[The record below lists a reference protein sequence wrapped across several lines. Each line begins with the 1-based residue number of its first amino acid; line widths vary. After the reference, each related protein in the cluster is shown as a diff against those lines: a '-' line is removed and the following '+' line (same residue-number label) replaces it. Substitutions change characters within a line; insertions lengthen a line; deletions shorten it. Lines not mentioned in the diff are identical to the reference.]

1 MSTSRIRVGVVF
13 GGRSGE
19 HEVSLRSAKS
29 VIDAM
34 DRSRYDIVPIAITKA
49 GRWLASSDATQL
61 LPQAVVESGD
71 TDVTIVGDPTRGEL
85 VRLDASSGPDSLGQ
99 LDVIFPVLHGTYGE
113 DGTIQGLLELA
124 GLPYVGSGVLGSAAG
139 MDKIAMKMLFRDA
152 GLPIVPFVHFTRT
165 QWEAD
170 RETVLD
176 LVDRELTYPTFAK
189 PANLGSSVGITKAT
203 DRTSLVAAID
213 EAARFDRRI
222 VVEQGVDAR
231 EIEVAVLG
239 NEAPSASV
247 PGEIIPHADFYD
259 YNTKYVNEV
268 AEYAIPAA
276 LDTEQ
281 SELIRDL
288 AVRAFQAVD
297 AAGLARVDFF
307 VERNTGTVYVNEIN
321 TMPGFTKIS
330 MYPKL
335 WEATGLAYG
344 PLIDRL
350 IELAFDRH
358 RETSRSERSVG

>member
-1 MSTSRIRVGVVF
+1 MTRSRIRVGVIF

-34 DRSRYDIVPIAITKA
+34 DSSRYDIVPIAITKS
-49 GRWLASSDATQL
+49 GKWLASSDATQL
-61 LPQAVVESGD
+61 LPEAVVDRGD
-71 TDVTIVGDPTRGEL
+71 TEVAIYGDPTHGDL
-85 VRLDASSGPDSLGQ
+85 VRIDAGAGSGSVAR
-99 LDVIFPVLHGTYGE
+99 LDVIFPVLHGTFGE

-124 GLPYVGSGVLGSAAG
+124 SIPYVGSGVLGSAAG

-176 LVDRELTYPTFAK
+176 RVDAELVYPVFAK
-189 PANLGSSVGITKAT
+189 PANLGSSVGITKAV

-213 EAARFDRRI
+213 EAARFDRRL
-222 VVEQGVDAR
+222 VVEQGIDAR

-239 NEAPSASV
+239 NDAPSASV

-268 AEYAIPAA
+268 AEYAIPAP
-276 LDTEQ
+276 LDAPTTD
-281 SELIRDL
+281 LIRDL
-288 AVRAFQAVD
+288 AVRAFQSID
-297 AAGLARVDFF
+297 AAGLARGDFF
-307 VERNTGTVYVNEIN
+307 VERGTGTVYVNEIN

-358 RETSRSERSVG
+358 RETARSERSVG